1 MPSIRLVPL
10 LVWTV
15 SVDDY
20 DQSFVQIHVNVWLWA
35 LQIFIWIF
43 IESQTKS
50 VLLQIYSYNLEHQT
64 LTQVKNYKNQ
74 KYTKNCKVSQMSQVH
89 N

>member
-1 MPSIRLVPL
+1 MRSFG
-10 LVWTV
+10 
-15 SVDDY
+15 

-74 KYTKNCKVSQMSQVH
+74 KYTKNCKVSQMFEYIIKRYV
-89 N
+89 